1 MKKETITKD
10 PYALYRH
17 ITFHY
22 LHYYLESFFQSHQ
35 ISKHSVNEDSGFGGR
50 TLEHLLKGKDMH
62 FNCHLRLLAAMR
74 DYCKDNDEYL
84 DFIMEFMKRAII
96 EIWLIWEE
104 ELEEWMLDTWEEMLK
119 EKDKY
124 TTRKDCLYNNK

>member
-1 MKKETITKD
+1 MRKETITND
-10 PYALYRH
+10 PYAIYRH

-22 LHYYLESFFQSHQ
+22 LHYYLESFFQSHLVN
-35 ISKHSVNEDSGFGGR
+35 KYSVNEDSGFGGK
-50 TLEHLLKGKDMH
+50 TLTHLLKGKDMH
-62 FNCHLRLLAAMR
+62 FNCHLRLLAVMR
-74 DYCKDNDEYL
+74 EYCKNDEEYM

-104 ELEEWMLDTWEEMLK
+104 APEGWMLETWKEMQK

-124 TTRKDCLYNNK
+124 TTKNN